1 MWRFA
6 TGQAVGSS
14 HEKLKTPSQDRLA
27 CAVIS
32 GEETLVA
39 VVCDGAGSA
48 RWAHIGAEIVVSTV
62 HTVAQLGVKAGRR
75 DYPEILRESALLA
88 RQRLLEESASRKA
101 PLRDFA
107 CTLLAAIVPPVGGA
121 ALQLGD
127 GAIVLNDATESWR
140 CVFWPQKGEYANA
153 TYFLTDDTAVSTLQ
167 LATLPNETLDIAL
180 FSDGLEP
187 LALHFATRTA
197 YQPFFKT
204 AFASVHAASATGE
217 LSELSQ
223 SLSAFLQTPTVRS
236 RTDDDTSLVLATRR
250 QSTPQP

>member
-1 MWRFA
+1 
-6 TGQAVGSS
+6 
-14 HEKLKTPSQDRLA
+14 
-27 CAVIS
+27 
-32 GEETLVA
+32 
-39 VVCDGAGSA
+39 VCDGAGSA
-48 RWAHIGAEIVVSTV
+48 RWAHIGAEIAVFTV

-75 DYPEILRESALLA
+75 DYQEILREAALLA
-88 RQRLLEESASRKA
+88 RERLLEESTTRKA

-127 GAIVLNDATESWR
+127 GAIVLNDASEAWR

-153 TYFLTDDTAVSTLQ
+153 TYFLSDDNAMSTLP
-167 LATLPNETLDIAL
+167 TETLDIAL

-204 AFASVHAASATGE
+204 AFAPVHTGKATGE
-217 LSELSQ
+217 LIELSQ

-250 QSTPQP
+250 STPQP